1 MKLLVPIDASD
12 HAKRALQYAA
22 QLANATGGSV
32 HLLNVAEDYGEVD
45 RVHAYHREEGLLAP
59 VREKGAALIRDAE
72 ATLTA
77 AGVPVTSEML
87 VGSVA
92 RTIAA
97 RARELGCDAIVMG
110 THGLGF
116 LDNMLMGSTSR
127 KVLALTDLPL
137 TLVK

>member
-22 QLANATGGSV
+22 NLAKATGGSV
-32 HLLNVAEDYGEVD
+32 HLLNVAEDYGEAD
-45 RVHAYHREEGLLAP
+45 RVHAYHSEERLLGPA
-59 VREKGAALIRDAE
+59 REKGAALLRDAE

-77 AGVPVTSEML
+77 AGVPVTSELL
-87 VGSVA
+87 VGNAS

-97 RARELGCDAIVMG
+97 RASELGCDAIVMG

-116 LDNMLMGSTSR
+116 LGNMLMGSTSR

-137 TLVK
+137 TLIK